1 MTRRRWLLLAA
12 LALALLGAG
21 GAVYRYRTTAPDHL
35 LARGRD
41 ALRRGD
47 AEEALGLAD
56 RLRRGGHEGQG
67 LLLRGESWLLVAQA
81 TGGAEGVSPPE
92 ALRKALDAL
101 GGVQADGPVGA
112 EAAVRAGECLVRLG
126 EHRVAVEVLN
136 RVVQRDPDQRDA
148 HRWLAAV
155 YIDLSSPNDAIRHLA
170 EWGRLDPEEGRPYR
184 WVGFFY
190 KDYQNP
196 EAAIPAYREALAR
209 RLTPGLRADVVRELA
224 EVLLDARAD
233 YQGALDALEQC
244 PAEYAN
250 GPAIRLYRAESLWGL
265 GRREGAERLADDV
278 LRTDPDYPRA
288 LRLRARIYVATDQ
301 PRLARP
307 LLEKCVALAPLDL
320 SARQNL
326 LEVCHQL
333 QDDEAFQANRRKYEE
348 VRGLSKQLT
357 LLYLTVRDHPWDDWS
372 RCEAARLCLRL
383 NRVGEARTMLR
394 AALACNPANREA
406 RRLLATLPS
415 DDRGPS
421 KPEASASQN

>member
-1 MTRRRWLLLAA
+1 MTRRRWLLVLAA
-12 LALALLGAG
+12 LALVLLGAG
-21 GAVYRYRTTAPDHL
+21 GAVYRYRTTTPEYL
-35 LARGRD
+35 LARGRGALERGD
-41 ALRRGD
+41 VDEALR
-47 AEEALGLAD
+47 LAD
-56 RLRRGGHEGQG
+56 RLRRAGHEAHG

-81 TGGAEGVSPPE
+81 TGGTGWVSPPE

-126 EHRVAVEVLN
+126 EHRVAAEVLN
-136 RVVQRDPDQRDA
+136 RVVRRDPDQREA

-155 YIDLSSPNDAIRHLA
+155 YIDLNSPTEAIRHLT
-170 EWGRLDPEEGRPYR
+170 EWGRLGPEEGRPYR

-209 RLTPGLRADVVRELA
+209 RLTPDLRADVVRELA
-224 EVLLDARAD
+224 ELLLDARAD
-233 YQGALDALEQC
+233 YQGALDTLEGC
-244 PAEYAN
+244 PAEYAG
-250 GPAIRLYRAESLWGL
+250 GPAVRLFRAEGLWGL
-265 GRREGAERLADDV
+265 GRREEAEKLTDGVLA
-278 LRTDPDYPRA
+278 TDPDYPRA
-288 LRLRARIYVATDQ
+288 LRVRARMYLATDR
-301 PRLARP
+301 PRQARP

-333 QDDEAFQANRRKYEE
+333 QDDEAFKAQRRKYEE

-357 LLYLTVRDHPWDDWS
+357 LLYLTARDRPWDDWA
-372 RCEAARLCLRL
+372 RYEAARLCLQL

-394 AALACNPANREA
+394 AALACNPTNWEA
-406 RRLLATLPS
+406 RRLLEKLPPS
-415 DDRGPS
+415 DDKVTR
-421 KPEASASQN
+421 